1 MINTTKILSYPNDV
15 TYNDGHYLLFKIFER
30 PGVEYTSPYTDVN
43 IPTQIQNKNA
53 LAARG
58 EYSKEREA
66 IRAKLNR
73 SNNKGLK
80 EIVSK
85 LEDGKLRKS
94 KKTIT
99 LDWYKEIT
107 TSKEKVKELELNGKM
122 LNF

>member
-1 MINTTKILSYPNDV
+1 MSFEKINNLGFKTSYFAE
-15 TYNDGHYLLFKIFER
+15 DG
-30 PGVEYTSPYTDVN
+30 V
-43 IPTQIQNKNA
+43 
-53 LAARG
+53 
-58 EYSKEREA
+58 
-66 IRAKLNR
+66 
-73 SNNKGLK
+73 K